1 MDSALFL
8 IPILTGI
15 IFTIAGFVMLK
26 YPPKTINSLYGY
38 RTSSSMSNQET
49 WDFAQL
55 YSAKQMIKLGVLL
68 AFCSLIGLYYHPGE
82 GISLLMGLILLMSI
96 VYVLISSVECAIKRK
111 FY

>member
-68 AFCSLIGLYYHPGE
+68 AFCSLIGLYYHPGCK
-82 GISLLMGLILLMSI
+82 LPQ
-96 VYVLISSVECAIKRK
+96 K
-111 FY
+111 